1 MMKLILFIFYLL
13 FSQPLLFATTPHTLE
28 GITALNVLVIDQSN
42 TISAETKE
50 KIAAALKAK
59 LDANGIKSQKDG
71 VGALFVKI
79 NSTKI
84 GKIWVA
90 HIHLGIGEEAE
101 INRSHKVRSFVLAY
115 SNDDMIESENIDADV
130 YDSVINFLIDE
141 FLEQYHEDNEE

>member
-1 MMKLILFIFYLL
+1 MQKLLCVIFSLL
-13 FSQPLLFATTPHTLE
+13 FLPPLLFATTPHTLE

-42 TISAETKE
+42 TITPDTKE
-50 KIAAALKAK
+50 KISAALKVK
-59 LDANGIKSQKDG
+59 LDKNGIESKKDG

-84 GKIWVA
+84 GKVWVA

-101 INRSHKVRSFVLAY
+101 INRSHKVKSFVLSY
-115 SNDDMIESENIDADV
+115 SNDDMIESENIDAEV